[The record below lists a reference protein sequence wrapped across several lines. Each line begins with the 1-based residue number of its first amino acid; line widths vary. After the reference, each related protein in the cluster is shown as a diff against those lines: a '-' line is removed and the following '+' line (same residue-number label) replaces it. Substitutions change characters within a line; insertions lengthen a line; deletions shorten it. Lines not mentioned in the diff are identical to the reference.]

1 MELLT
6 YIAKSAG
13 ILTLFYVVY
22 LVVLQNDTFFSANRT
37 YLLTGIISALVL
49 PFVTFTSVTI
59 VAVPIVEASQEYTS
73 IVPFTTTETP
83 SETPFNFVELIFYGY
98 LLGIAVM
105 LVRFTTQLYSLLR
118 LLQKHPAKRIGPL
131 NFVEIDDE
139 IAPFSFFNY
148 IVYNPKTHDSEE
160 LEMILK
166 HEKVHAT
173 QWHSIDLLLANL
185 VRALQWAN
193 PVSWFYKSS
202 LEANLEYLA
211 DSETAQYLPSKTEYQ
226 LALLKASSS
235 LPVPAL
241 TNNFYQSFTH
251 LTVFGR
257 EIKLDFQNGQV
268 KKRIIMLN
276 KRNSNNYNQLKLT
289 VVLPALALFLWG
301 FNTEEVIE
309 YTHATAEI
317 ASGEVAEKAINE
329 ASWFSAASTDAEL
342 NELETYFRQHHPS
355 SLVKIGNRKRNAAG
369 ELTAFSFETKF
380 EGEDRFYT
388 RFDRGDKKA
397 AFTTTYKIEPKEAG
411 VLLVSEI
418 GDEAVQLKI
427 TKEQLELFLPENNPL
442 EVASKNVV
450 AKATPTKREPMLG
463 ENPLYIINGKEYRKN
478 TLPAGH
484 TIELDGKVEAYNQ
497 KEGAAKY
504 GDKGKDGVLY
514 FNGEATFVPVQTTP
528 SATTPVET
536 PLPSKKQTNATKS
549 KKISEELKIAN
560 ATKEVRIKITKNT
573 TKEELDRIKEEL
585 ARDHGIVF
593 NYKNLNYNVKNEL
606 TSISVSYKG
615 NGMNGSYSV
624 SDDDGGA
631 IDDFYFY
638 MDTEAG
644 TSGFGSERMVEREE
658 ARAKMMAKREEL
670 RGKVLVER
678 REELEKQRDEMA
690 KVREEIREERNEMRE
705 EVAKIR
711 KNSRKIVDEERKIA
725 RGYAQVTRNTNGRGA
740 KALITKD
747 TTDEE
752 LANIKKEMEA
762 KGVTFSYSR
771 IKRNAKGEIT
781 RIKIQSDNGKGSKQ
795 TISTSTDDG
804 EPIEKIV
811 IEQ

>member
-1 MELLT
+1 
-6 YIAKSAG
+6 
-13 ILTLFYVVY
+13 
-22 LVVLQNDTFFSANRT
+22 
-37 YLLTGIISALVL
+37 
-49 PFVTFTSVTI
+49 
-59 VAVPIVEASQEYTS
+59 
-73 IVPFTTTETP
+73 
-83 SETPFNFVELIFYGY
+83 
-98 LLGIAVM
+98 
-105 LVRFTTQLYSLLR
+105 
-118 LLQKHPAKRIGPL
+118 
-131 NFVEIDDE
+131 
-139 IAPFSFFNY
+139 
-148 IVYNPKTHDSEE
+148 
-160 LEMILK
+160 
-166 HEKVHAT
+166 
-173 QWHSIDLLLANL
+173 
-185 VRALQWAN
+185 
-193 PVSWFYKSS
+193 
-202 LEANLEYLA
+202 
-211 DSETAQYLPSKTEYQ
+211 
-226 LALLKASSS
+226 
-235 LPVPAL
+235 
-241 TNNFYQSFTH
+241 
-251 LTVFGR
+251 
-257 EIKLDFQNGQV
+257 
-268 KKRIIMLN
+268 MLN
-276 KRNSNNYNQLKLT
+276 KRNSNSYNQLKLT
-289 VVLPALALFLWG
+289 VVLPVLALFLWG

-309 YTHATAEI
+309 YTHATTEI
-317 ASGEVAEKAINE
+317 ATGEVAEKAINE
-329 ASWFSAASTDAEL
+329 ATWFSAASTDAEL

-369 ELTAFSFETKF
+369 ELTGFSFETKF

-418 GDEAVQLKI
+418 SDEAVQLKI
-427 TKEQLELFLPENNPL
+427 TKEQLELFLPENNTL

-450 AKATPTKREPMLG
+450 VKATPTKKEPMLG

-497 KEGAAKY
+497 KKEPPNTAT
-504 GDKGKDGVLY
+504 KGKTVCCTLTGSYVCSRAD
-514 FNGEATFVPVQTTP
+514 NTFRYDACRNAFTQQ
-528 SATTPVET
+528 
-536 PLPSKKQTNATKS
+536 KQTNATKS